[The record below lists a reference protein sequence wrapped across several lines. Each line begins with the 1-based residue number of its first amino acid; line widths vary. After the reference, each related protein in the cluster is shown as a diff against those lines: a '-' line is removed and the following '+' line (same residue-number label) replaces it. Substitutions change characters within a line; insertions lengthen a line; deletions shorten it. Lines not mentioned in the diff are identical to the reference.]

1 MDGMTAWMNEHVA
14 PVAGRIGQNK
24 VGQAISQGMMQAMPI
39 TIGIVAVAIIVNL
52 PILGLTDMLTS
63 TGTVQLP
70 WATPTIIS
78 ATMQSGPL
86 MGLVV
91 VVCIAATAL
100 LYLPFFKVA
109 DQQAYEE
116 EQAIA
121 AAKSAE

>member
-1 MDGMTAWMNEHVA
+1 MATCRITWAQTASSYLSW
-14 PVAGRIGQNK
+14 
-24 VGQAISQGMMQAMPI
+24 
-39 TIGIVAVAIIVNL
+39 
-52 PILGLTDMLTS
+52 
-63 TGTVQLP
+63 

-91 VVCIAATAL
+91 IVCIAVTAL

-121 AAKSAE
+121 ASKSAE